1 MRRLLIALVFST
13 NTMAYEPSPERK
25 QVLQNMLKHD
35 CGACHGITRKGGLG
49 PSLLPEALT
58 DKDDDFLVE
67 TLQNGRQGTA
77 MPPWKSLIT
86 QQESRWLIQ
95 ILKQQ

>member
-1 MRRLLIALVFST
+1 
-13 NTMAYEPSPERK
+13 
-25 QVLQNMLKHD
+25 MLKHD

-77 MPPWKSLIT
+77 MPPWKSIIS